1 MLWIFLLKM
10 DGTKKARMVCNG
22 HPRQK
27 GTVTLGHTYA
37 NSLDA
42 ASERLFWAIVAQE
55 NLIAIGA
62 DVSNAFAEAPPPKA
76 PLYLYID
83 EAFREWWTDHLGRP
97 PIPPECNVVRV
108 NNAIQGHPESPRL
121 WEKHIDQ
128 ILKDIGL
135 LPAVHEPCLYS
146 GNIEGHR
153 ILFLRQVDDF
163 AVATALAN
171 MAQHLID
178 LINQKL
184 RINLK
189 NMGIIDRFNG
199 IDVHQTRYYI
209 KLTCEKYLQKM
220 LTNHNWCDAT
230 TIATKPTPLPPDTS
244 YIQSLEQ
251 AIPPS
256 TYPEQQDLQTQM
268 GFSYRQVIGEILYPM
283 VKCRPDIAFHAT
295 KLSQYSANPAKVH
308 YEALRDVCRY
318 LAHTINDGIYYWRKQ
333 PRQDLPEYPF
343 PSLHHDNY
351 TQALT
356 SADPPEGL
364 YGYVDADWGTDTS
377 HRKSVSGII
386 MMYAGGAV
394 GYKTKYQSTIAHSST
409 EAEFTAACEAGKLI
423 LFFRSILYDLHLPQQ
438 QATILYEDNQ
448 GALLMANAQQPTR
461 RTRHMDIKTFAILE
475 WVEQDLMILKSIS
488 TSDNA
493 ADTMTKS
500 LARQLFYRHT
510 DTIMGRRIPQTL
522 RRSNILSSSTTPSS
536 SLSCSTDRL
545 GWGPANFFCSFLP

>member
-121 WEKHIDQ
+121 WEKQIDQ

-135 LPAVHEPCLYS
+135 IPAVHEPCLYS

-333 PRQDLPEYPF
+333 P
-343 PSLHHDNY
+343 
-351 TQALT
+351 
-356 SADPPEGL
+356 
-364 YGYVDADWGTDTS
+364 
-377 HRKSVSGII
+377 KSVSGII

-522 RRSNILSSSTTPSS
+522 RRSNVLSNSTTPSS

-545 GWGPANFFCSFLP
+545 LHKRPPKHGGGNVHS